1 MKSAIFDQHG
11 FDKESFSPFVL
22 HNCLD
27 TEWKDVRLS
36 FDDWGLFQMIY
47 GSDTV
52 DGYYMNG
59 YGVEGLVKAALFDNQ
74 IDPDGEGFNYDSE
87 GDTCYIHFTTLELA
101 IRVAHIAS
109 SMIKDKDHLMKAI
122 KIARAE
128 GFED

>member
-1 MKSAIFDQHG
+1 MPHLRGFFLAVYPQSDMLQANTGGYLEISYFDQQG

-47 GSDTV
+47 GSYTV

-59 YGVEGLVKAALFDNQ
+59 YGVEGLVKAALFK
-74 IDPDGEGFNYDSE
+74 
-87 GDTCYIHFTTLELA
+87 
-101 IRVAHIAS
+101 IRQPN
-109 SMIKDKDHLMKAI
+109 
-122 KIARAE
+122 RP
-128 GFED
+128 